1 MKRGGSENQDRGI
14 DEEGEGEGE
23 GGIEN
28 GEAECFAF
36 VGGGGA
42 KSAGLHDAG
51 MKIEIVRHHGCAKD
65 ANGNVK
71 HLAVAQDFRAR
82 EKTADRLVPERLS
95 EEDLVG
101 EADRNGGDERDDK
114 RFDQAE
120 AAALQRQNDQHI
132 ERSDQDSGEQ
142 GQPEEQFQGD
152 GRAENFSKIA
162 GGDGD
167 FAENPQHER
176 GAARVRLAAGLRQV
190 ASHGDAELGR
200 KRLEQHGHEAAE
212 QDHTQERVAEL
223 RAATQIRGPVPRV
236 HVADSDQI
244 TGTGKC
250 ERLSQPGASRGYW
263 DGPIGLGE
271 RRLDSRA
278 SAGQSC
284 CGEGVLGRADE
295 VRSRFKLWR

>member
-1 MKRGGSENQDRGI
+1 
-14 DEEGEGEGE
+14 
-23 GGIEN
+23 
-28 GEAECFAF
+28 
-36 VGGGGA
+36 
-42 KSAGLHDAG
+42 

-167 FAENPQHER
+167 FAENP
-176 GAARVRLAAGLRQV
+176 
-190 ASHGDAELGR
+190 
-200 KRLEQHGHEAAE
+200 
-212 QDHTQERVAEL
+212 
-223 RAATQIRGPVPRV
+223 
-236 HVADSDQI
+236 
-244 TGTGKC
+244 
-250 ERLSQPGASRGYW
+250 
-263 DGPIGLGE
+263 
-271 RRLDSRA
+271 
-278 SAGQSC
+278 
-284 CGEGVLGRADE
+284 
-295 VRSRFKLWR
+295 